1 MSYKTAI
8 DLYQKLTAE
17 WNSKPVKFDKCN
29 EYLNQ
34 LKVRKKIFVF
44 VSYYVLNVFNDY

>member
-1 MSYKTAI
+1 MSYMVAI

-17 WNSKPVKFDKCN
+17 WNGKPAKLDKCN

-34 LKVRKKIFVF
+34 LKVNNIIFSLKSIF
-44 VSYYVLNVFNDY
+44 ITSI